1 MNSLA
6 LKFGCGFSGL
16 ATGITGNSELKSR
29 LGRVA
34 RISVSGASKQV
45 YDYYRYSLAGAA
57 TLQLDLSTGLTNPLN
72 ESISGAA
79 DFATITGVFLEH
91 DSTSTS
97 TSFTAFNGGT
107 NEFQGPMNAA
117 SDCTLV
123 PGEWFAFGKLAGIT
137 GWTVDGTH
145 KRIDILNNHAT
156 NAALINIFILG
167 TV

>member
-16 ATGITGNSELKSR
+16 ATGIAGNADLKTR

-34 RISVSGASKQV
+34 RIAVSGASKQV
-45 YDYYRYSLAGAA
+45 YDYYRYSLAGAT

-79 DFATITGVFLEH
+79 DFATIMGFFLEH
-91 DSTSTS
+91 DITSTA
-97 TSFTAFNGGT
+97 TSVTAFNGGT
-107 NEFQGPMNAA
+107 NEFQGPKSA
-117 SDCTLV
+117 SSDDTLL
-123 PGEWFAFGKLAGIT
+123 PGEWTAFGKASSVA

-156 NAALINIFILG
+156 NAAILNIFILG